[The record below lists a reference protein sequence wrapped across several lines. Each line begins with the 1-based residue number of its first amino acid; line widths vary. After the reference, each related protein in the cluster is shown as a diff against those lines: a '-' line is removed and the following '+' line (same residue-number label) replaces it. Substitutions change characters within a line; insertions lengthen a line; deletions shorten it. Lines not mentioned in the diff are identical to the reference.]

1 MPRSGGA
8 FPAAAGGAPVARPLK
23 YSRWRAASLATVYL
37 LFGIHI
43 AHWRIHGSTLA
54 PLELN
59 EVLYTVELGIL
70 TAGFLFMVVA
80 LLSVLVFGRFF
91 CSWMCHILALEDL
104 AAWLL
109 KKVGIRPRAVRSR
122 VLLLVPLSAMI
133 YMFIWPQ
140 ITRLAEGRPLPALH
154 MRTDAHGWA
163 SFVTTNFWRNLPGP
177 WIIALTFAVCGFAIV
192 YFLGT
197 RSFCTNGCP
206 YGVVFGFADRFAPGK
221 IIATGDCAKCG
232 ICSSVCQSHVQ
243 VQEETRLYGK
253 VVSPNCMK
261 DLDCTSACPNG
272 RLHYG
277 FTKPSWFASWRRDKT
292 LTIPY
297 DFSLGEDLLMAVVFL
312 VTLFVFRGLYQ
323 AIPFIMTLGL
333 CGILAYLSVLT
344 VRVIGKADVRL
355 NSLQLKQSGR
365 ITTRGWVFAAL
376 AAALAIFIV
385 HSGFI
390 RYHEF
395 KGKRAFEAV
404 EADMTRN
411 GHAQPELMTASLSH
425 LQFCDTWGLVR
436 PPDLDRKL
444 ARLYMAFGSPA
455 AAEAHIRRVLSKQPQ
470 DGEWRVALA
479 AVLLTKG
486 AVDEA
491 VAELHRVTAPVP
503 PPSSGDSHAD
513 EVRAQ
518 AHVMLGEICAAKGDM
533 GSARREFTLAL
544 EANPSNAAAAAAL
557 RNLDGPPL

>member
-1 MPRSGGA
+1 MPRSGGTSQ
-8 FPAAAGGAPVARPLK
+8 AAAAGAPVARPLK
-23 YSRWRAASLATVYL
+23 YSRWRAAGLVMVYL

-104 AAWLL
+104 SAWLL
-109 KKVGIRPRAVRSR
+109 KKVGIRPRVVRSR
-122 VLLLVPLSAMI
+122 VLLLVPLSAMA

-154 MRTDAHGWA
+154 IRTDTAGWA

-177 WIIALTFAVCGFAIV
+177 WIIALTFGVCGFAIV
-192 YFLGT
+192 YFLGS

-221 IIATGDCAKCG
+221 IVATGECAECG
-232 ICSSVCQSHVQ
+232 ICTSVCQSHVQ

-253 VVSPNCMK
+253 VVSPSCLK
-261 DLDCTSACPNG
+261 DLDCTSACPNE
-272 RLHYG
+272 RLHFG
-277 FTKPSWFASWRRDKT
+277 FTKPSFFTSWRRDGRRA
-292 LTIPY
+292 IPY
-297 DFSLGEDLLMAVVFL
+297 DFSLGEDLLMAAVFL

-323 AIPFIMTLGL
+323 AVPFIMTLGL

-344 VRVIGKADVRL
+344 VRVIRKSDVRL
-355 NSLQLKQSGR
+355 NTLQLKQSGR
-365 ITTRGWVFAAL
+365 MTTRGWVFAAL

-390 RYHEF
+390 RYHEV
-395 KGKRAFEAV
+395 KGKRAFEAL
-404 EADMTRN
+404 EAGMARDRQ
-411 GHAQPELMTASLSH
+411 AQPELLTASLSH
-425 LQFCDTWGLVR
+425 LQFCDTWGLIR

-444 ARLYMAFGSPA
+444 ARLYMATGSPA
-455 AAEAHIRRVLSKQPQ
+455 EAEAHIRRALANQPQ
-470 DGEWRVALA
+470 DGEWRIALA
-479 AVLLTKG
+479 AVLLTKSK
-486 AVDEA
+486 VDEA
-491 VAELHRVTAPVP
+491 VAELHSVTAQE
-503 PPSSGDSHAD
+503 SSPDPGDTRAG

-518 AHVMLGEICAAKGDM
+518 AHVMLGQIFTEKGDM
-533 GSARREFTLAL
+533 VSARREFRAAL
-544 EANPSNAAAAAAL
+544 EANPSNQDAAAAL
-557 RNLDGPPL
+557 RSLDGSPL